1 MAFEPFESR
10 VPKLLT
16 YPADVQLPFLRAVM
30 LLIGACHEAPKK
42 AHKTASAR
50 VYGHKQATGLQDLVS
65 PAEHVDDLL
74 VVEVVKHCNRPHGI
88 KGLSGQTQLANLAD
102 LEVSVRAAGLSCP
115 GPRTLDRNWG
125 QFVPDKFR

>member
-1 MAFEPFESR
+1 
-10 VPKLLT
+10 
-16 YPADVQLPFLRAVM
+16 M

-42 AHKTASAR
+42 AHKPASAR
-50 VYGHKQATGLQDLVS
+50 VYRHNQATGFQDLVS
-65 PAEHVDDLL
+65 PGEHVDDLL

-88 KGLSGQTQLANLAD
+88 KGLSGETQLANLAD